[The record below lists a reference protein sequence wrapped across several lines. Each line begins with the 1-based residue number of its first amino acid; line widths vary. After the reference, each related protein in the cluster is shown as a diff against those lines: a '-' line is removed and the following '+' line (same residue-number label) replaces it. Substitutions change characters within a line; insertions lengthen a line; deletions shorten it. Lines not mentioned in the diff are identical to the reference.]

1 MTLPTTRTVR
11 IKNTLGEI
19 LFEGET
25 QLTRKQLE
33 EQFEDVASV
42 EYKVLYTTVNAI
54 QSYEEALVDPTQISQ
69 LCFSKEEFE
78 SFLNP
83 FENGNPFVDYTF
95 IAYNE
100 IGLKR
105 QKKTTRVVVK
115 KKYEPLKAQ
124 LSIYFFTSLEQ
135 LEDGRFPIKGVSPLQ
150 VNTAKHVLAI
160 EDEVRNEFIAANP
173 EATNEQIKEQQIE
186 SVLFLVGSPFLI
198 DAYIKLSN
206 LSWIRDRSA
215 DETDEKTPIKG
226 LIKEPIGK
234 DRMITMLLLD
244 VTLKRNIDVM
254 NHVGW

>member
-25 QLTRKQLE
+25 GLTRKELE
-33 EQFEDVASV
+33 QQYEDVASV
-42 EYKVLYTTVNAI
+42 EYKVLYTTVNAT
-54 QSYEEALVDPTQISQ
+54 QSYEEALVDPTQVSMA
-69 LCFSKEEFE
+69 CFSQQEFE
-78 SFLNP
+78 DSLAYDF
-83 FENGNPFVDYTF
+83 DCKY

-105 QKKTTRVVVK
+105 LKRTTKVVVK

-124 LSIYFFTSLEQ
+124 LSIYFFTSLDQ

-150 VNTAKHVLAI
+150 VSTAKHVLAI

-226 LIKEPIGK
+226 LIKEPIGNK
-234 DRMITMLLLD
+234 MITMLLSD
-244 VTLKRNIDVM
+244 VTLKKNIDVM